1 MWHLTGVGFA
11 DGIGRARMNKHFVAW
26 LIRLFSGVRLIP
38 VELCPTGSAIYFANH
53 SSHLD
58 FLTIWAALPEAVRR
72 RTRPVAGRDYWE
84 KTAIRRRI
92 ARDFFSAVLIE
103 RQRVTVASNPLEPM
117 LAALD
122 AGSSLI
128 VFPEGTRSPDGK
140 VHPFKPGLHH
150 VARARPDVA
159 LVPVFLQDL
168 SRILPKGD
176 ILPVPLIASLS
187 IGAPMRLE
195 SGEPKQDFLVRAQ
208 RAVEQLSS

>member
-1 MWHLTGVGFA
+1 MWRLTRAGLTG
-11 DGIGRARMNKHFVAW
+11 GIGRARMNKHLVAW
-26 LIRLFSGVRLIP
+26 LIRLFSGVRPIP
-38 VELCPTGSAIYFANH
+38 AELCPAGSAIYFANH

-58 FLTIWAALPEAVRR
+58 FLTIWAALPATVRC

-92 ARDFFSAVLIE
+92 ARDFFNAVLIE

-122 AGSSLI
+122 GGESLI

-140 VHPFKPGLHH
+140 IHAFKPGLHH
-150 VARARPDVA
+150 VARARPDVP
-159 LVPVFLQDL
+159 LVPVYLQDL

-187 IGAPMRLE
+187 VGMAIRLE
-195 SGEPKQDFLVRAQ
+195 SSESKQDFLVRAQ
-208 RAVEQLSS
+208 HAVEQLSR